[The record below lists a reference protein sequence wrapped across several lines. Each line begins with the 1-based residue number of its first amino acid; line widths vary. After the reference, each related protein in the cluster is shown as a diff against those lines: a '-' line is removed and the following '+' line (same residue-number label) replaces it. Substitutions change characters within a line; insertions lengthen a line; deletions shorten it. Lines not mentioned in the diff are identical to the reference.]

1 MRRVGCTL
9 SVCACPKYSWTWS
22 CSKSLTDLITVT
34 VGDNFHFVP
43 PEGESSEKL
52 HRSLTVQINSAWP
65 LKLLSAFSQ
74 FLHAGCHRQ
83 ACHIAEANKNLTFYK
98 KYLKGGMT
106 VVQPQGRAGAQS
118 RSPTCVML
126 WCSAPPQG
134 AEEQVWGSHRAWG
147 GTRRQ
152 DVCLPLHV
160 ACLLLP
166 LGIAQSQE
174 SL

>member
-1 MRRVGCTL
+1 MRRVGCAL
-9 SVCACPKYSWTWS
+9 SVCACPKCSWTWS
-22 CSKSLTDLITVT
+22 CSKSLRDLITVT
-34 VGDNFHFVP
+34 MGDNFHFAP

-65 LKLLSAFSQ
+65 SKRLNAFSQ
-74 FLHAGCHRQ
+74 FLHAGCDRQ
-83 ACHIAEANKNLTFYK
+83 ACRIAEANKNLRFQ
-98 KYLKGGMT
+98 LDFKGGMA
-106 VVQPQGRAGAQS
+106 VVQPQGRAGAGS
-118 RSPTCVML
+118 RSPTRVTL
-126 WCSAPPQG
+126 WCSAPPRG

-160 ACLLLP
+160 AFLLLP